1 MRAMAVASSAAPGN
15 GAGAMAGE
23 TIIVVDDDLGLRS
36 LICEYLAAQG
46 FEVHPSESVAA
57 LRRLMETVRP
67 DVIIMDV
74 MMPQED
80 GLEGMRW
87 LRQRSDA
94 ACIMLSTLAAD
105 VDRIVGLELG
115 ADDYIAKPCNPR
127 ELLARVRA
135 VLRRRLSGAIAAAED
150 NAPGWTFDT
159 RHWRLMAPDGRQP
172 ELSTHDLRLLDALV
186 EAQGR
191 VLSRDQLMQAL
202 DPDAESFDRSIDV
215 QVSRLRRK
223 LADCGG
229 QALIRTVRGFGY
241 GLGLPV
247 RRI

>member
-1 MRAMAVASSAAPGN
+1 MAVASPVTPGN
-15 GAGAMAGE
+15 GASAMAGE
-23 TIIVVDDDLGLRS
+23 TIIVVDDDAGLRG
-36 LICEYLAAQG
+36 LICDYLAAQR
-46 FEVHPSESVAA
+46 FAVHPADSVAA
-57 LRRLMETVRP
+57 LRLLMQRVTP

-80 GLEGMRW
+80 GLDGMRW
-87 LRQRSDA
+87 LRARSDA

-115 ADDYIAKPCNPR
+115 ADDYVAKPCNPR

-135 VLRRRLSGAIAAAED
+135 VLRRRPGGEPAGADPGE
-150 NAPGWTFDT
+150 PGWVFDT
-159 RHWRLMAPDGRQP
+159 RHWRLTSPDGRQP
-172 ELSTHDLRLLDALV
+172 ELSTHDLRLIEALV
-186 EAQGR
+186 AAQGR
-191 VLSRDQLMQAL
+191 VLSRDQLMQVL

-215 QVSRLRRK
+215 QVSRLRRR

-229 QALIRTVRGFGY
+229 QGLIRTVRGFGY

-247 RRI
+247 RRV